1 MTIQTALD
9 NLSTEL
15 AAIYEG
21 REANTIA
28 TWVLEDT
35 FGLTPATANRHLNDE
50 EIIQLQAL
58 STRLKAGEP
67 MQYVMGEA
75 DFYGMKFIVSP
86 AVLIPRMET
95 EELVALALEKS
106 RLYIN
111 DTIHILDLGTGSG
124 CIAVTLAH
132 ELKQAQVSACDV
144 SPEALNIA
152 QQNAEKQHVTVNFMQ
167 VDMLDT
173 AQCQAAFGTQEYHI
187 MVSNPPYIPPSEEA
201 VMPEYVLVHE
211 PHLALFVPEE
221 DALLF
226 YRRLAELAM
235 TQLVQGGYLLVE
247 INEFR
252 GEATV
257 ALFKEMGLDA
267 VELHYDMAGRARMV
281 SGRKA

>member
-9 NLSTEL
+9 NLAADL

-21 REANTIA
+21 REAKTIA
-28 TWVLEDT
+28 TWVFEDT
-35 FGLTPATANRHLNDE
+35 FGLTPATANRHMSDE
-50 EIIQLQAL
+50 EIIHFQTL

-67 MQYVMGEA
+67 MQYVLGEA
-75 DFYGMKFIVSP
+75 DFYGMKFLVSP

-95 EELVALALEKS
+95 EELVALAIEKS

-111 DTIHILDLGTGSG
+111 DSLHILDLGTGSG
-124 CIAVTLAH
+124 CIAVTLAKK
-132 ELKQAQVSACDV
+132 LKQAQVSACDI

-152 QQNAEKQHVTVNFMQ
+152 KQNATKQGVTVNFMQ
-167 VDMLDT
+167 VDMLNT
-173 AQCQAAFGTQEYHI
+173 AQCQSAFGMQQYHI

-201 VMPEYVLVHE
+201 VMPEYVLAHE

-226 YRRLAELAM
+226 YRRLAEMAM

-252 GEATV
+252 GEETV
-257 ALFKEMGLDA
+257 ALFKDKGLDA

-281 SGRKA
+281 SGRKP